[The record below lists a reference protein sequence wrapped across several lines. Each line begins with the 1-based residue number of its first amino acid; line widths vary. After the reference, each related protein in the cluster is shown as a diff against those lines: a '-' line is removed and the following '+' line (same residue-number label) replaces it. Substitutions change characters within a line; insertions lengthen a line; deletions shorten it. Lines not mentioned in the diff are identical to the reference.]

1 MGREAEDI
9 NLILGPDSP
18 GHRAVYLLGPDI
30 LGVYYSDSFMSTSG
44 MLPFPTSD
52 KKPLNS
58 FLSKDVSACGLL
70 STKGYFWLPRE

>member
-18 GHRAVYLLGPDI
+18 VHRAVYLLGPDI
-30 LGVYYSDSFMSTSG
+30 LGVYYSDSFMSKSG

-52 KKPLNS
+52 KKPL
-58 FLSKDVSACGLL
+58 
-70 STKGYFWLPRE
+70 E